1 METVGKARPP
11 LPNPPTASCV
21 LTANT
26 VGIIRTMVAEMVP
39 ERELQPRAF
48 SIMPLVWS
56 IGSIFGPA
64 FGGFFA
70 NPAKQFPS
78 VFGNSPFFIQ
88 HPFAL
93 PNMLGSIVFLVSVTT
108 GGLFLKETLASKR
121 DQRDWGLVLGEKLTQ
136 SFKKQQPQRKSRRC
150 SFQDD
155 EASAPLLQDERNRG
169 ERQQAV
175 DTKTEKLAPPSM
187 KSVFT
192 RQSVITLG
200 AYTFLALHSVAY
212 DQVLPVFLHFSR
224 QKHDGSNTQL
234 PFVFSG
240 GFGLDSGRIGTINM
254 VYGIFCGLIQFI
266 LFPPLCA
273 RFGTLRCFRTCAVM
287 FPVAYLLTPFTV
299 LIEDAVL
306 RYTALFAVLVLKAAA
321 VIIGFPCTTILLT
334 NSARS
339 LHVLASLNGFATT
352 FSALGRAA
360 GPAMTGAA
368 FSWGVKRGIVSVPYW
383 ILAAAAVLGAVPA
396 WWIVEGEGPSQAPE
410 VPDTDDDDATDNDDD
425 DDDND
430 DATAGPTARPKSI
443 ARPARSPGADT
454 LNAREHDAPSHE
466 PNAGDDLPLV
476 GSWKS
481 NQAAASFASR
491 TKYGAIGQTLGRKA
505 ADPK

>member
-1 METVGKARPP
+1 METVGSPA
-11 LPNPPTASCV
+11 PTYHLLRADGH
-21 LTANT
+21 T

-64 FGGFFA
+64 FGGLFA

-78 VFGNSPFFIQ
+78 AFGDSPFFI
-88 HPFAL
+88 HYPFAL
-93 PNMLGSIVFLVSVTT
+93 PNMLGSIVFLVSVAT

-121 DQRDWGLVLGEKLTQ
+121 DQRDWGLVLGEKLTKP
-136 SFKKQQPQRKSRRC
+136 FKKRSQRKSRRY

-155 EASAPLLQDERNRG
+155 EASAPLLQAETGRG
-169 ERQQAV
+169 ERPQPV
-175 DTKTEKLAPPSM
+175 DTRTEKPVPPSL
-187 KSVFT
+187 KLVFT
-192 RQSVITLG
+192 RQSVITLVS
-200 AYTFLALHSVAY
+200 YTFLALHSVAY

-224 QKHDGSNTQL
+224 EKHDGSNTQL

-273 RFGTLRCFRTCAVM
+273 RFGTLRCFRACAVI
-287 FPVAYLLTPFTV
+287 FPIAYLLTPFTV
-299 LIEDAVL
+299 LIEDTTM
-306 RYTALFAVLVLKAAA
+306 RYVALFSVLVLKAAA

-368 FSWGVKRGIVSVPYW
+368 FSWGVKRGVVSVPYW
-383 ILAAAAVLGAVPA
+383 ILAAVAVLGAVPA
-396 WWIVEGEGPSQAPE
+396 WWIVEGEGPAREPE
-410 VPDTDDDDATDNDDD
+410 ALDDDDEDGAAEDS
-425 DDDND
+425 
-430 DATAGPTARPKSI
+430 DATKGPTAPTEQSARPKLI
-443 ARPARSPGADT
+443 APSARSPGAEPLD
-454 LNAREHDAPSHE
+454 AREDDATSHE

-481 NQAAASFASR
+481 NHGAAGFGGH
-491 TKYGAIGQTLGRKA
+491 TVYGAIGHTLGRKA